1 MSGNNLSRGYSHTIN
16 CVGVPL
22 SLCTCSRQIEMNM
35 QRCSRLDNIYSE
47 RSELIILL
55 HVGHSGLQSQ
65 LAHLYL
71 YISDDVRNVMMSWR
85 NSISI
90 VLTLF
95 FSCYGNPLMLLAI
108 TFDCLSIL
116 QRAIKQFG
124 AVASSK

>member
-1 MSGNNLSRGYSHTIN
+1 MKNYAEMSGDNLSRGYSHTIN
-16 CVGVPL
+16 CMGVPL
-22 SLCTCSRQIEMNM
+22 SLYTCSRQIEMNM
-35 QRCSRLDNIYSE
+35 QRCSRLNNIYFE
-47 RSELIILL
+47 RSELIILSC
-55 HVGHSGLQSQ
+55 VGHSSLQSQ

-71 YISDDVRNVMMSWR
+71 YISNGVR

-95 FSCYGNPLMLLAI
+95 FGRYGDQEMLLAI